1 LFGHRRPTA
10 VKRSHRPSSEHLAIS
25 NNATEPAIRPL
36 ALGKTNYLLA
46 AGDRAV
52 TAYTLI
58 ENTKLNG
65 LEPEPFQAPVLRPQ
79 RA

>member
-1 LFGHRRPTA
+1 
-10 VKRSHRPSSEHLAIS
+10 LAIS